1 MTRED
6 ELIMKIEQGDNESLN
21 ELVSTYYPEILRYC
35 LYHAPNRSMAEDAT
49 QETFLKAIRYLNR
62 YVHKGKFK
70 AFLYQIAANTCIDMQ
85 RKKGLSGTSLDEI
98 PLIFLSEENG
108 YAQVQAD
115 MQFKSIIKNLPDKL
129 QELIIL
135 RFRQELTIREIA
147 AITNTA
153 PRTVQSRLRS
163 ALKQLKKDL
172 ERGDNN
178 YGQKR

>member
-6 ELIMKIEQGDNESLN
+6 ELIIKIGQGDGKALN
-21 ELVSTYYPEILRYC
+21 ELVSAYYPEILRYC

-70 AFLYQIAANTCIDMQ
+70 AFLYQIATNTCIDMQ
-85 RKKGLSGTSLDEI
+85 RKKGLSNTSLDEI
-98 PLIFLSEENG
+98 PLIFPSEENG
-108 YAQVQAD
+108 YVKVQAD
-115 MQFKSIIKNLPDKL
+115 MQFRYIIKNLPDKS

-135 RFRQELTIREIA
+135 RFGQELTIREIA
-147 AITNTA
+147 EITNI
-153 PRTVQSRLRS
+153 PLRTVQSRLRS
-163 ALKQLKKDL
+163 ALKQLKREL

-178 YGQKR
+178 YDKKR